1 VSSLADVLDDLIN
14 DASLPAW
21 NALPPEVAARDA
33 LASADEGDAFVA
45 TLAPAITSRRLA
57 EGRPRSLHRSEH
69 RREAWITSSGRS
81 SGDPP
86 TCGRPSE
93 PFLRRGC

>member
-1 VSSLADVLDDLIN
+1 VSPLADVLDVLIN

-21 NALPPEVAARDA
+21 NAVPPEVAARDA

-45 TLAPAITSRRLA
+45 RLAPAITSR
-57 EGRPRSLHRSEH
+57 
-69 RREAWITSSGRS
+69 SSGN
-81 SGDPP
+81 PP
-86 TCGRPSE
+86 PCGQPSE